1 MTIRKL
7 DIRDYDSVYAM
18 WTRTDGMG
26 LRSLDDSREG
36 IEKFLFR
43 NPNTNFVA
51 VNQGEVVGV
60 ILCGHDGRRAY
71 IYHAAVLKDYRKKGI
86 GKKLVYEVLKALKSE
101 EIHRVALL
109 VFKDNNNGNAF
120 WESIGFEE
128 RTDLCYRN
136 MSINPENQ

>member
-7 DIRDYDSVYAM
+7 DIRDYDDVYAM
-18 WTRTDGMG
+18 WTQTDGIG

-109 VFKDNNNGNAF
+109 VFKDNNIGNAF

-136 MSINPENQ
+136 MSINPEN

>member
-7 DIRDYDSVYAM
+7 DIRDYDSIYAM

-26 LRSLDDSREG
+26 LRSLDDSQDG

-51 VNQGEVVGV
+51 INEGKIVGV

-71 IYHAAVLKDYRKKGI
+71 I
-86 GKKLVYEVLKALKSE
+86 
-101 EIHRVALL
+101 
-109 VFKDNNNGNAF
+109 
-120 WESIGFEE
+120 
-128 RTDLCYRN
+128 
-136 MSINPENQ
+136 